1 MIFHVAVCSSAHKTV
16 DIIGN
21 AKPLRSTSVSG
32 TRLGLLTILRP
43 YLLPKELYDRSAFVI
58 GVPESHTSGLR
69 RCDMGRYDRPWC
81 VFLKMRRTVRWKD
94 RRFWSWNCA
103 LWSRMTPLVSM
114 KHLGCFH
121 HIIGPVF
128 SGKSS
133 KVWKLIGQRRI
144 AATSFALKFVDGSK
158 AKLKPSQCR
167 NLWHQ
172 ICFYFPTWRFEV
184 WIFDFLRQTV
194 CILWRKSQR
203 LIEFRTFQDGG
214 SPWKSLLHLLH
225 LLFLETNV
233 RFWHPTKKPL
243 WFHVYVSV
251 KAVSGVWFTSSSATQ
266 SS

>member
-1 MIFHVAVCSSAHKTV
+1 MIFHVALCSSAHKTV

-32 TRLGLLTILRP
+32 TRFGLLKILRP
-43 YLLPKELYDRSAFVI
+43 YLLPKELYDQSAFVI
-58 GVPESHTSGLR
+58 GVLDSHTSGLR

-81 VFLKMRRTVRWKD
+81 VFCEMRRKVRSKD

-121 HIIGPVF
+121 DVIGPVF
-128 SGKSS
+128 SGRSS
-133 KVWKLIGQRRI
+133 IWKLIGQRRI
-144 AATSFALKFVDGSK
+144 AATSFTLKFVDGSK

-172 ICFYFPTWRFEV
+172 MCFYFPNWRFKV
-184 WIFDFLRQTV
+184 WILDFPCQTV
-194 CILWRKSQR
+194 CILWRKSRR
-203 LIEFRTFQDGG
+203 LIEFRTFQGSG
-214 SPWKSLLHLLH
+214 SPWKFLLH

-233 RFWHPTKKPL
+233 RFSKKPF
-243 WFHVYVSV
+243 WFHVQYMSVSRQFMEYD
-251 KAVSGVWFTSSSATQ
+251 SRLL
-266 SS
+266 